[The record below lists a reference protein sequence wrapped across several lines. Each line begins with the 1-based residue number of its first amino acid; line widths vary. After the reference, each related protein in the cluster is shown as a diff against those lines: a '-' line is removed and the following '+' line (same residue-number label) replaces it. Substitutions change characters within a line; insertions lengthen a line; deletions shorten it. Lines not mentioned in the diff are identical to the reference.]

1 MLHRLYIRGQ
11 RKNDDDKRRQ
21 ICISAARDVVLLVL
35 ITFKTIS
42 FCVVMG
48 QGCQI
53 RVLDSNLFFFWVWV
67 KSAFEILLGFGS
79 GWSQSLESTRVL
91 PNYPAHHYSLTL
103 CVFPRIKWVPIA
115 VLRIRLRRS
124 SEERK
129 FSHSSNERSFAHSR
143 HSLCRR
149 RIPAEI
155 WANS

>member
-42 FCVVMG
+42 FCVMMG

-53 RVLDSNLFFFWVWV
+53 RVLDSNLFLGLSQVGFWN
-67 KSAFEILLGFGS
+67 IMGFGS
-79 GWSQSLESTRVL
+79 GWSQSLESTWVL

-149 RIPAEI
+149 RIPVEI

>member
-53 RVLDSNLFFFWVWV
+53 RVLDSNLFLGLSQVGFWNIFRVWV
-67 KSAFEILLGFGS
+67 RLVT
-79 GWSQSLESTRVL
+79 QSLESTRVL

-149 RIPAEI
+149 RIPVEI